1 MFIIAEIGVNHYDIA
16 KKLSISVLDAAKLCV
31 KEAKESGAHA
41 AKFQTYSVDKLVS
54 KISPAYWD
62 LLEEAT
68 LTQYELFKKF
78 NMFTKNDW
86 AVLANYCKE
95 LDIEFM
101 STAFDLEAVDMLKGL
116 QNYWKISSSDIT
128 NSPLLKK
135 IAQQGGKII
144 LSTGASNIK
153 DIQKAVELIS
163 EFNTDIVILHCI
175 LNYPTLDENANLN
188 MIHDIKDHFPEYSL
202 GYSDHTKPDKNM
214 IILTTAVLLGA
225 TYIEKHFTLDKTIKG
240 NDHYHSMDPNDLK
253 NFKSNLLLLEKCLG
267 KKQKICLESEEIS
280 QNQARRSIYTL
291 TSLNKNDILT
301 SENMICKRPYIG
313 GISSW
318 KFEKLIGKKI
328 NRNLPDDY
336 QIKKEDFD

>member
-31 KEAKESGAHA
+31 KEAKESGANA
-41 AKFQTYSVDKLVS
+41 AKFQTYSADKLVS
-54 KISPAYWD
+54 KVSPAYWD
-62 LLEEAT
+62 LSEEST
-68 LTQYELFKKF
+68 PSQYELFKKF

-86 AVLANYCKE
+86 SLLANYCKE

-101 STAFDLEAVDMLKGL
+101 STAFDLDAVDILKGL

-128 NSPLLKK
+128 NLPLLKK

-144 LSTGASNIK
+144 LSTGASNIE
-153 DIQKAVELIS
+153 DIHKAVEIIS
-163 EFNTDIVILHCI
+163 EFNNDIVILHCI
-175 LNYPTLDENANLN
+175 LNYPTSDENANLN
-188 MIHDIKDHFPEYSL
+188 MIIDIKDHFPEYSL

-225 TYIEKHFTLDKTIKG
+225 TYIEKHFTLDKSIKG
-240 NDHYHSMDPNDLK
+240 NDHYHSMDPDDLK

-267 KKQKICLESEEIS
+267 KKQKICLESEKIS
-280 QNQARRSIYTL
+280 KDQARRSIYTL

-301 SENMICKRPYIG
+301 KDNIICKRPYVN
-313 GISSW
+313 GISSLE
-318 KFEKLIGKKI
+318 FENLIGKKI
-328 NRNLPDDY
+328 NKDLPEDY
-336 QIKKEDFD
+336 QIKKEDFE